1 MKIILQIFF
10 SVAIFLSFNCNHSSD
25 EVSTIKFWGFGAE
38 GEKVKLLI
46 EQFEKENP
54 SIKVKVQQ
62 IPWTSAHEKLL
73 TAFAGN
79 SLPDVCQ
86 LGNTWI
92 PEFVTLKS
100 LENLNSLLLKSSI
113 KEENYFSGIF
123 ETNKIDS
130 GLYGLPWY
138 IDTRVLFYRKDL
150 FDSIGWKSPPKNWDE
165 LKRVSIL
172 LKNKYPK
179 SYPIFL
185 PANEWNPQ
193 IIFGMQNGSSFLK
206 NNNSFG
212 NFSEE
217 KYKTAFSFYKYFYEN
232 NLSPVGMSQVSNV
245 YQAFTEGFIMMY
257 ITGPWNIGEFQKRIP
272 QDKQHIWMTAA
283 MPSTDSIYPGA
294 SLAGG
299 SSLVL
304 FKSSKN
310 KIASWKLIEFLTSKK
325 QQLKFYTQTGNLPSN
340 RDAWNDSIL
349 INNIYTKAFRLQ
361 LENLISTPKVPEWE
375 NIAMKVQKSGEA
387 VSVKQSSITEILF
400 NLDNDV
406 NRILEKRRSLLIKN
420 KK

>member
-1 MKIILQIFF
+1 M
-10 SVAIFLSFNCNHSSD
+10 
-25 EVSTIKFWGFGAE
+25 
-38 GEKVKLLI
+38 LI

-165 LKRVSIL
+165 LKEF
-172 LKNKYPK
+172 P
-179 SYPIFL
+179 
-185 PANEWNPQ
+185 
-193 IIFGMQNGSSFLK
+193 
-206 NNNSFG
+206 
-212 NFSEE
+212 
-217 KYKTAFSFYKYFYEN
+217 FY
-232 NLSPVGMSQVSNV
+232 
-245 YQAFTEGFIMMY
+245 
-257 ITGPWNIGEFQKRIP
+257 
-272 QDKQHIWMTAA
+272 
-283 MPSTDSIYPGA
+283 
-294 SLAGG
+294 
-299 SSLVL
+299 
-304 FKSSKN
+304 
-310 KIASWKLIEFLTSKK
+310 
-325 QQLKFYTQTGNLPSN
+325 
-340 RDAWNDSIL
+340 
-349 INNIYTKAFRLQ
+349 
-361 LENLISTPKVPEWE
+361 
-375 NIAMKVQKSGEA
+375 
-387 VSVKQSSITEILF
+387 
-400 NLDNDV
+400 
-406 NRILEKRRSLLIKN
+406 
-420 KK
+420 

>member
-1 MKIILQIFF
+1 
-10 SVAIFLSFNCNHSSD
+10 
-25 EVSTIKFWGFGAE
+25 
-38 GEKVKLLI
+38 
-46 EQFEKENP
+46 
-54 SIKVKVQQ
+54 
-62 IPWTSAHEKLL
+62 
-73 TAFAGN
+73 
-79 SLPDVCQ
+79 
-86 LGNTWI
+86 
-92 PEFVTLKS
+92 
-100 LENLNSLLLKSSI
+100 
-113 KEENYFSGIF
+113 
-123 ETNKIDS
+123 
-130 GLYGLPWY
+130 
-138 IDTRVLFYRKDL
+138 
-150 FDSIGWKSPPKNWDE
+150 
-165 LKRVSIL
+165 
-172 LKNKYPK
+172 
-179 SYPIFL
+179 
-185 PANEWNPQ
+185 
-193 IIFGMQNGSSFLK
+193 
-206 NNNSFG
+206 
-212 NFSEE
+212 
-217 KYKTAFSFYKYFYEN
+217 
-232 NLSPVGMSQVSNV
+232 MSQVSNV

-375 NIAMKVQKSGEA
+375 NIAMKVQESGEA

-420 KK
+420 KNELHK